1 MTSADLATTEEPSL
15 AAAPLPNRVEMRGIV
30 KRFPGVC
37 ALDHVDLEVRPGE
50 IMGLVGENGAGKSTL
65 MKILAGAY
73 QLDEGQIFVNGAEVY
88 LKTPAAALKLGIR
101 VIYQEPDLVPVL
113 TVKENIFL
121 GRMLVRRGLLDLRR
135 MSRKA
140 ADSLA
145 DLGFNIDPET
155 LVGKLGVAQQ
165 QIVAIAKALSGPVEV
180 LVLDEPAAV
189 IPEKDLVTLFGV
201 LRLLASRGIAIIY
214 ISHRLKEVLEIT
226 HRVTVLKD
234 GCLVGVVPT
243 SEATE
248 QTLTSMMVGRAF
260 KDVFPAHTPTLG
272 AEALRI
278 EHVTTEDVNDISL
291 VVHHGE
297 IVGMYGLVGSGRT
310 ELARALFGTVKLKAG
325 QIFVDGKPVKIDGPR
340 DAIALGIGFLTE
352 DRKGEGLVLR
362 NSVGINITMASYSGI
377 SKRGWI
383 DFQREREI
391 GRSYVESL
399 RIKTPSLQTNVVTL
413 SGGNQQKVVLAKWL
427 CTKARVLIFD
437 EPTRGIDVGA
447 KVEIY
452 HLMAGLAAQGV
463 AVLMI
468 SSELHE
474 ILGMC
479 DRTVVMYNRRIAGEV
494 TRETASEELLVR
506 MAMGVENNG
515 SNQQG

>member
-1 MTSADLATTEEPSL
+1 MTAVDFATAGQPSS
-15 AAAPLPNRVEMRGIV
+15 AAPLNRVEMRGIV

-37 ALDHVDLEVRPGE
+37 ALDHVNFAVRPGE

-73 QLDEGQIFVNGAEVY
+73 QLDEGQILVNGVPAS
-88 LKTPAAALKLGIR
+88 LKTPAAALNLGIR

-121 GRMLVRRGLLDLRR
+121 GRMPVRRGLLDLRT
-135 MSRKA
+135 MSQKA
-140 ADSLA
+140 AASLSE
-145 DLGFNIDPET
+145 LGFDIDPET
-155 LVGKLGVAQQ
+155 LAGKLGVAQQ
-165 QIVAIAKALSGPVEV
+165 QIVAIAKALSATVEV

-226 HRVTVLKD
+226 DRVTVLKD
-234 GCLVGVVPT
+234 GALVDVVPT
-243 SEATE
+243 VEASE

-260 KDVFPAHTPTLG
+260 KDIFPARIPSPG
-272 AEALRI
+272 AEALRL
-278 EHVTTEDVNDISL
+278 EHVTTPDVNDVSFAL
-291 VVHHGE
+291 RHGE
-297 IVGMYGLVGSGRT
+297 IIGMYGLVGSGRT
-310 ELARALFGTVKLKAG
+310 ELARALFGTAKLKSG
-325 QIFVDGKPVKIDGPR
+325 QIYVDGAPVKIHSPR
-340 DAIALGIGFLTE
+340 DAIDLGIGFLTE

-362 NSVGINITMASYSGI
+362 NSVGTNITMASYRTI
-377 SKRGWI
+377 SKRGLI
-383 DFQREREI
+383 DFQHESEI
-391 GRSYVESL
+391 GKSYVESL
-399 RIKTPSLQTNVVTL
+399 RIKTPSLRTNAVAL

-437 EPTRGIDVGA
+437 EPTRGIDIGA

-452 HLMAGLAAQGV
+452 NLIANLAVQGV

-479 DRTVVMYNRRIAGEV
+479 DRTMVMHNRRIVGEV
-494 TRETASEELLVR
+494 TRQAASEELLVR

-515 SNQQG
+515 SN